1 MASGNNSLK
10 SAKGAPQTTGGC
22 AIQKKAIFV
31 SVTDALAGKV
41 PDIVPVTPLPDVAR
55 GFWFVDDGKINQ
67 CELLVAVQKGIIR
80 GVWEIDT
87 DYGWHQMS
95 VTAISTR
102 NVKSSSIDPRRKYC
116 RVVKEVSPALKGKKL
131 LAIGMRMYG
140 PVRYNF

>member
-1 MASGNNSLK
+1 MTRRNDSLK
-10 SAKGAPQTTGGC
+10 NAKGAPQMTGGC

-41 PDIVPVTPLPDVAR
+41 PDVDSRTPLPDIAR
-55 GFWFVDDGKINQ
+55 GFWRAKDSKIRQ

-87 DYGWHQMS
+87 NYGWHQMS
-95 VTAISTR
+95 VTAIPTR
-102 NVKSSSIDPRRKYC
+102 NVTPSSVDPRRKYC